1 MFDMR
6 IDMDGV
12 RDLTRVTA
20 FGQAA
25 ADQIND
31 VIGSPEYGHTSR
43 VIWDLRAASLSD
55 LCQDELIRIA
65 SATSDV
71 GHRLNT
77 QAIAFVVRSN
87 DARLLIKLFTELYRH
102 KFGRSI
108 HCRITSDMDHARG
121 WLDRVAPPQSQPYFT
136 GVCAG

>member
-6 IDMDGV
+6 IGTDGAQ
-12 RDLTRVTA
+12 DLTRVTT
-20 FGQAA
+20 FGQAD
-25 ADQIND
+25 ADQINK
-31 VIGSPEYGHTSR
+31 IISSPEYGHTSR
-43 VIWDLRAASLSD
+43 VIWDLRAACLSD

-65 SATSDV
+65 RATRDV

-77 QAIAFVVRSN
+77 QAIAFVVRGD

-108 HCRITSDMDHARG
+108 PCRITSDMDHAQA
-121 WLDRVAPPQSQPYFT
+121 WIDRVFPARSL
-136 GVCAG
+136 